1 MRCPACRSAAVES
14 DAACRQCGFTLEMA
28 ERGFGIPPA
37 LKGPVADPEN
47 VLGRLERRTAE
58 RAIADVERRYPQIGI
73 AAVLLPVP
81 PQAPLPPYAVWIFNR
96 SQLSSAVERGGENR
110 RVMFLIDLETNRA
123 VAMVG
128 YGLEPF
134 IQDKHL
140 RNCLNAALIPLNR
153 AQYGRA
159 IEAFVREFE
168 RQLQEVCRLLPQQ
181 YGLVDDE
188 QWRDATQPLEDALEP
203 LETLY

>member
-1 MRCPACRSAAVES
+1 
-14 DAACRQCGFTLEMA
+14 MA

-37 LKGPVADPEN
+37 LRGPVADPEN
-47 VLGRLERRTAE
+47 VLGKLERRSAVRIITE
-58 RAIADVERRYPQIGI
+58 LERRYPQIGI

-81 PQAPLPPYAVWIFNR
+81 AQAPLSPYAFWIFNR
-96 SQLSSAVERGGENR
+96 GQLSSAVEKGGENR
-110 RVMFLIDLETNRA
+110 RVMFLIDLETNRG

-134 IQDKHL
+134 LHDRHL
-140 RNCLNAALIPLNR
+140 QNCLNAALIPLNR

-168 RQLQEVCRLLPQQ
+168 RQLQEICRLLPKQF
-181 YGLVDDE
+181 GLVDDN
-188 QWRDATQPLEDALEP
+188 QWRDATQPPDEAMQP
-203 LETLY
+203 LETPY